1 MANIVKA
8 GCELI
13 KQRDVKDAL
22 KHIERIGRVCYKSED
37 KIAEGTDKKFFDMI
51 KGNGHTAMFEH
62 ANVVFGV
69 TGKLYNKIM
78 DYRDERGN
86 TFFKCTKH
94 LVPGEIVPRYLVS
107 ANIRAISNSGIYELL
122 NALYE
127 VEPDLVYAKDF
138 KPTEITIG
146 DLHCVVIYDLYSLKN
161 LSDEEMAMHTYAS
174 IKFTCDRGVT
184 HELVRHRPVS
194 FAQESTR
201 YCNYSK
207 DKFGNSIAVIDIQK
221 GVELNLKVQS
231 MLKDGLI
238 TQDQIQDFVEEWE
251 RAVEDAEKHYFNLL
265 SIINAPE
272 LARSVLPTSTKA
284 EIIMTCNIAEWEWIA
299 GLRTDKPAH
308 PQMREV
314 MIPAI
319 ELLKFAF
326 PEYFRL
332 NK

>member
-8 GCELI
+8 GFELI
-13 KQRDVKDAL
+13 KQNGVKDAL
-22 KHIERIGRVCYKSED
+22 KHIEKIGRVCYKSED
-37 KIAEGTDKKFFDMI
+37 KISEGTDKKFFNMI
-51 KGNGHTAMFEH
+51 KGNKHTAMFEH
-62 ANVVFGV
+62 ANVVFAV
-69 TGKLYNKIM
+69 VEKLYDKII

-94 LVPGEIVPRYLVS
+94 LVPGESVPRCLVS
-107 ANIRAISNSGIYELL
+107 ANIRTINNAGFHELL
-122 NALYE
+122 NALYDT
-127 VEPDLVYAKDF
+127 EPQLVYDEDF
-138 KPTEITIG
+138 KPFDGLIEE
-146 DLHCVVIYDLYSLKN
+146 LYCVVIDDLYSLKN

-265 SIINAPE
+265 NIINAPE

-319 ELLKFAF
+319 EVLKFAF